1 MQRPYGPPPQLNRQ
15 SSGGPPTSAPEDEDE
30 MWRQRRRDAGEEVSA
45 AVERA
50 RRRREDDEKRI
61 EAERKAA
68 AAEKLRQ
75 LDERVKKRGED
86 KVCSNLTLFDMMWL
100 HTVLFTSLLIYAV
113 QSPYVNLG
121 PPPGPEFS

>member
-1 MQRPYGPPPQLNRQ
+1 MNRQ

-50 RRRREDDEKRI
+50 RRRREDDERRI

-68 AAEKLRQ
+68 TAEKLRQ
-75 LDERVKKRGED
+75 LDERVKKRGDD
-86 KVCSNLTLFDMMWL
+86 KVHLNQTLCDVVLWLTQLD
-100 HTVLFTSLLIYAV
+100 HQSLDVYHVALV
-113 QSPYVNLG
+113 CCPCLVHSRL
-121 PPPGPEFS
+121 